1 VSIVWGVDPGT
12 TRVGISVFHVDKD
25 EKSLLNIMLID
36 LTEEDVEGRL
46 GAIAKTTSFFADLY
60 PPDIVGME
68 KLVWGR
74 NVTTA
79 LSVAE
84 ARGVMKYIFSLYNA
98 SIVECLPKVV
108 KSAVGAYMFGK
119 GKDAVREAV
128 VQVFSDNIR
137 ATGVPWYAIID
148 DVIDAVAI
156 ALAVIE
162 GDC

>member
-1 VSIVWGVDPGT
+1 MSIVWGVDPGT
-12 TRVGISVFHVDKD
+12 ARVGVSIFYVTET
-25 EKSLLNIMLID
+25 EKRLLDLILID
-36 LTEEDVEGRL
+36 LTGEEIDSRL
-46 GAIAKTTSFFADLY
+46 GTIAKTTSFFAELY

-84 ARGVMKYIFSLYNA
+84 ARGVLKYIFSLYDA
-98 SIVECLPKVV
+98 TIVECLPKVV
-108 KSAVGAYMFGK
+108 KAAVGASMFGSGKEAVRDAVIYMFSEDIG
-119 GKDAVREAV
+119 
-128 VQVFSDNIR
+128 

-148 DVIDAVAI
+148 DVVDAVAI